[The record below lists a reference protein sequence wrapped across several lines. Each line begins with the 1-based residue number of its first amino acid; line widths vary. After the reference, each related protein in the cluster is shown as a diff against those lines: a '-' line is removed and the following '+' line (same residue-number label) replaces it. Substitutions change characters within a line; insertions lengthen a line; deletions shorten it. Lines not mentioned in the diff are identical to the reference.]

1 VAIAPA
7 APAVPALAYLV
18 VGLLALLA
26 WAIQRGLLAVW
37 VHSFGAML
45 QGLANLLRYDR
56 GVIHLDFGGPIRA
69 LDATVRNTL
78 VRGAQKSEHVA
89 GYFFHGCA
97 QIARWM
103 ARETEQLAADTL
115 AWATWLQHAHLPK
128 WVRAVVYATFPPA
141 AIYKLVQAAIHANL
155 PHVGRTVTT
164 KVEHVVTH
172 TVTRIV
178 RASSGAVAIPGWA
191 VRLPGRVGHLERDLS
206 GLKTRLRE
214 LEKGAA
220 IAVTA
225 GLALRLL
232 RKLKLGCLAGR
243 NGKKVAQRL
252 CGIDPG
258 LIDALLVSTT
268 LIVGTISLR
277 DFAREME
284 AVTEEAAGLVR
295 GFIRET

>member
-69 LDATVRNTL
+69 LDTTVRNTL
-78 VRGAQKSEHVA
+78 VKGAQKSEHVA
-89 GYFFHGCA
+89 GYFFHGLA
-97 QIARWM
+97 QIVRWM
-103 ARETEQLAADTL
+103 ARETEQLAGDTL

-128 WVRAVVYATFPPA
+128 WVKAVVYATFPPA
-141 AIYKLVQAAIHANL
+141 LILRLVQAAIHANL
-155 PHVGRTVTT
+155 PHVARTVTT

-191 VRLPGRVGHLERDLS
+191 IRLPGRVGHLERDLS
-206 GLKTRLRE
+206 GLRKRVKG
-214 LEKGAA
+214 LEKYAGATAAVALFTAA
-220 IAVTA
+220 IA
-225 GLALRLL
+225 
-232 RKLKLGCLAGR
+232 KLGLKWLRCK
-243 NGKKVAQRL
+243 NVTKTGKRVCAMDTDFL
-252 CGIDPG
+252 N
-258 LIDALLVSTT
+258 ALLGASLVLSTKISIET
-268 LIVGTISLR
+268 L
-277 DFAREME
+277 ARELAE
-284 AVTEEAAGLVR
+284 PTELVTDAMHKLVKE
-295 GFIRET
+295 F

>member
-1 VAIAPA
+1 MAVAPA

-26 WAIQRGLLAVW
+26 WAIQRGLLAIW
-37 VHSFGAML
+37 IHTFGAML
-45 QGLANLLRYDR
+45 QRLADVLTYDR

-69 LDATVRNTL
+69 LDTTVRNVL
-78 VRGAQKSEHVA
+78 LKGATKAEYIA

-97 QIARWM
+97 VIARWM

-115 AWATWLQHAHLPK
+115 AWATWLQRSHLPK
-128 WVRAVVYATFPPA
+128 WVKAMVYAAFPPA

-178 RASSGAVAIPGWA
+178 RASSGAVALPGWA
-191 VRLPGRVGHLERDLS
+191 IALPGRVGRVEHDLS
-206 GLKTRLRE
+206 GLRKRLGA

-225 GLALRLL
+225 GIAIRLL

-243 NGKKVAQRL
+243 NGKKVVQRL
-252 CGIDPG
+252 CGIDTG
-258 LIDALLVSTT
+258 LIDALLIGTT

-277 DFAREME
+277 EFAEE
-284 AVTEEAAGLVR
+284 VGTVTDDVSGLIH
-295 GFIRET
+295 GFLRDV

>member
-1 VAIAPA
+1 MAVAPA
-7 APAVPALAYLV
+7 APAVPGLAYLV

-26 WAIQRGLLAVW
+26 WVVMRGLLAGW
-37 VHSFGAML
+37 IYTFGAML
-45 QGLANLLRYDR
+45 QRLADILTYNK
-56 GVIHLDFGGPIRA
+56 GIIHIDFGGPIRT
-69 LDATVRNTL
+69 LDTTVRNVL
-78 VRGAQKSEHVA
+78 LKGATKAEYIA

-97 QIARWM
+97 VIARWM
-103 ARETEQLAADTL
+103 ALETEQLAADTL
-115 AWATWLQHAHLPK
+115 AWATWLQRSHLPK
-128 WVRAVVYATFPPA
+128 WVKALVYATFPPA
-141 AIYKLVQAAIHANL
+141 LILRLVQAAIHANL
-155 PHVGRTVTT
+155 PHVGRTITT
-164 KVEHVVTH
+164 RVEHVVTH

-178 RASSGAVAIPGWA
+178 RASSGAVAIPGW
-191 VRLPGRVGHLERDLS
+191 VIRLPSRVGDVEHDLS
-206 GLKTRLRE
+206 GLRKRLGA

-225 GLALRLL
+225 GIAIRLL

-243 NGKKVAQRL
+243 NGKKVVQRL

-258 LIDALLVSTT
+258 LIDALLIGTT
-268 LIVGTISLR
+268 LMVGTISLR

>member
-7 APAVPALAYLV
+7 APAAPALAYLV
-18 VGLLALLA
+18 VGLLALLS
-26 WAIQRGLLAVW
+26 WALCRGLLTSWEHTLGKV
-37 VHSFGAML
+37 L
-45 QGLANLLRYDR
+45 QALANHLRYDR
-56 GVIHLDFGGPIRA
+56 GIIHIDFGGPIRA
-69 LDATVRNTL
+69 LDTTVRNGL
-78 VRGAQKSEHVA
+78 RDLAVKLEHVA

-141 AIYKLVQAAIHANL
+141 AIYKLVQAAIRANL

-178 RASSGAVAIPGWA
+178 RASSGAVALPGWTIA
-191 VRLPGRVGHLERDLS
+191 LPGRIGRVERDLS

-225 GLALRLL
+225 GLAIRLL

-252 CGIDPG
+252 CGIDTG
-258 LIDALLVSTT
+258 LIDALLVGTT

>member
-1 VAIAPA
+1 VAVAPA

-26 WAIQRGLLAVW
+26 WAITRGLLAVW
-37 VHSFGAML
+37 VHTFGAL
-45 QGLANLLRYDR
+45 LLGLANHLRYDR
-56 GVIHLDFGGPIRA
+56 GIIHFDFGGPIRT
-69 LDATVRNTL
+69 LEVTVRNAL
-78 VRGAQKSEHVA
+78 VTSAQKLEHAA

-115 AWATWLQHAHLPK
+115 AWATWFQNAHLPK
-128 WVRAVVYATFPPA
+128 WVKALVYAAFPPA
-141 AIYKLVQAAIHANL
+141 LILRLVTAAIHTNF
-155 PHVGRTVTT
+155 PHLGRTIIQ
-164 KVEHVVTH
+164 KVGD
-172 TVTRIV
+172 TVTINV
-178 RASSGAVAIPGWA
+178 KKVTKAAAGAVALPGWA
-191 VRLPGRVGHLERDLS
+191 IALPGRVGRLDDDLAA
-206 GLKTRLRE
+206 LRKRVKG
-214 LEKGAA
+214 LEKAA
-220 IAVTA
+220 GIAVTA

-252 CGIDPG
+252 CGIDTG
-258 LIDALLVSTT
+258 LIDALLVGTT

>member
-1 VAIAPA
+1 VAVAPA

-45 QGLANLLRYDR
+45 QGLANLLKYDR

-69 LDATVRNTL
+69 LDTTVRNTL

-103 ARETEQLAADTL
+103 ARETEQLAGDTL

-128 WVRAVVYATFPPA
+128 WVKAVVYATFPPA
-141 AIYKLVQAAIHANL
+141 LILRLVQAAIHANL

-178 RASSGAVAIPGWA
+178 RASSGAVAIPGWMI
-191 VRLPGRVGHLERDLS
+191 RLPSRVGDVEHDLS
-206 GLKTRLRE
+206 GLRKRVKG
-214 LEKGAA
+214 LEKYAGATA
-220 IAVTA
+220 AVALFTA
-225 GLALRLL
+225 ALA
-232 RKLKLGCLAGR
+232 KLGLKWLRCRNVTKAG
-243 NGKKVAQRL
+243 KRL
-252 CGIDPG
+252 CGLDG
-258 LIDALLVSTT
+258 NLLDALLIGTT

-277 DFAREME
+277 EFAEE
-284 AVTEEAAGLVR
+284 VGTVTEEVSGLIH
-295 GFIRET
+295 GLIRDA